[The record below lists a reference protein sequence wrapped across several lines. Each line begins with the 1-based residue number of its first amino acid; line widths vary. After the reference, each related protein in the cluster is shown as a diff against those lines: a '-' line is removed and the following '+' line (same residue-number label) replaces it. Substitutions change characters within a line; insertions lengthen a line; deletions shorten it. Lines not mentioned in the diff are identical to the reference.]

1 VAALFAEL
9 AEKSRCKGIDG
20 WFFAASSC
28 SSWQV
33 PPRSLPSELWRYSA
47 SFCTNRPTINFN
59 QIIVSL
65 RRYLIACV
73 RCLIT
78 TERQKTIT
86 LTELNSGEWKTACL
100 FGGYTDP
107 LEAMRVHGANI
118 DEKDRVRFTEA
129 GSRGF
134 RLGQVEEHEMAIAFV
149 DLGNNARFIHF
160 RTGIGP
166 GGQHLRRCI
175 SKPQTRLYLAQ
186 P

>member
-1 VAALFAEL
+1 MVLRRLILLFVASTAALFAIGVVALLREL
-9 AEKSRCKGIDG
+9 LYKPAYDQFQPNYRQFTEIFD
-20 WFFAASSC
+20 
-28 SSWQV
+28 
-33 PPRSLPSELWRYSA
+33 
-47 SFCTNRPTINFN
+47 
-59 QIIVSL
+59 SL
-65 RRYLIACV
+65 RPVLDYRG
-73 RCLIT
+73 T
-78 TERQKTIT
+78 TKDDYID
-86 LTELNSGEWKTACL
+86 LSELNSGEWKTACL

-175 SKPQTRLYLAQ
+175 SKPQTQLYLAQ

>member
-1 VAALFAEL
+1 MAALFAEL

-33 PPRSLPSELWRYSA
+33 PPRSLPSELWHYSA
-47 SFCTNRPTINFN
+47 NFCTNRPTINFN

-65 RRYLIACV
+65 RRYLIACPV
-73 RCLIT
+73 LDYHGT
-78 TERQKTIT
+78 TKDDYID
-86 LTELNSGEWKTACL
+86 LSELNSGEWTTACL

-166 GGQHLRRCI
+166 GGQHLRRCNRDPRI
-175 SKPQTRLYLAQ
+175 QGHD
-186 P
+186 